1 MIHVAYVGLYFI
13 PSLLGNA
20 MSWPRVFAYGTTYVL
35 STARGRS
42 LCFPTCPH
50 ATGFRRRNPAFFDFS
65 SSTAHVIIAYYC
77 SGDFDI
83 CSTAHKRFS
92 ICISGVLLRR
102 RRRGI
107 RALRLWSARRVRP
120 VGCAVSMRALRL
132 PECGT
137 YCAWQ
142 QLLLSYLAKISLL
155 YWLHAHL

>member
-1 MIHVAYVGLYFI
+1 
-13 PSLLGNA
+13 

-50 ATGFRRRNPAFFDFS
+50 ATGFRRRNLAFFDFS
-65 SSTAHVIIAYYC
+65 SNTTHVIIAYYC
-77 SGDFDI
+77 SGDFAI

-120 VGCAVSMRALRL
+120 VGCAVSMRTLRL

-142 QLLLSYLAKISLL
+142 QPKSRYYTGFMRTCSTAKMNVTGKLMHERPLLKL
-155 YWLHAHL
+155 Y